1 MSLAVIERIQKNQL
15 KYGAI
20 LSYVQMTLGVVI
32 GLLYT
37 PYMIRMLGK
46 NEYGLYSTVSSTI
59 SMLTILNLGLNAG
72 YIRYFAKY
80 KVDNDNDSIAKLN
93 GLYLVIFSIIGVIAL
108 VCGLVMAFN
117 LDFIFSEGLTPDEYV
132 TARILAILTT
142 INMAVSFP
150 ASTFSTI
157 ISAHEK
163 FVVLKSL
170 AMIRTA
176 LTPAIMLPILY
187 SGYKSIAM
195 VAVTVILSFIVD
207 ISYYVYCRKILKI
220 KFRFDGLDK
229 TLLKSLFAYT
239 FFIALNSIIDQ
250 LNWNTDKCVLAR
262 FNGTAAVAVYSVAY
276 SLIMFFM
283 NISISISS
291 VFTPRI
297 HTFINE
303 SKNDSDKLQK
313 DLTDLFVKIGRLQ
326 FLLIALVVSGF
337 WLFGR
342 QFIFYWVGVEYE
354 DSYYIMLVFMFS
366 LFIPLIQ
373 NLGIEIQRALNRH
386 QFRSIVYI
394 ITAIGHL
401 VLSIMICPKYG
412 AIGCAIGNA
421 ISLLIGSGVVI
432 NVFYHKCCYINIFTF
447 WKVVFKMAI
456 GLIPP
461 VAFMLLAKEYS
472 NFDTIPVYVSGIF
485 AYTVIYCISMWLFAM
500 NDYEKSL
507 IPFFRKF
514 QNREKTKC

>member
-1 MSLAVIERIQKNQL
+1 MRLVFTKIIQKNQL

-20 LSYVQMTLGVVI
+20 LSYAQMALGIII

-46 NEYGLYSTVSSTI
+46 SEYGLYSTVSSTI

-72 YIRYFAKY
+72 YIRYFAMY
-80 KVDNDNDSIAKLN
+80 KVDKDNDSIDQLN
-93 GLYLVIFSIIGVIAL
+93 GLYLAIFSIIGLIAL
-108 VCGLVMAFN
+108 VCGLFMAFN
-117 LDFIFSEGLTPDEYV
+117 LDLIFSEGLTPDEYII
-132 TARILAILTT
+132 ARILAILTT

-163 FVVLKSL
+163 FVVLKTL

-187 SGYKSIAM
+187 YGYKSIVM
-195 VAVTVILSFIVD
+195 VTVTVILSFIVD
-207 ISYYVYCRKILKI
+207 ISYYIYCKKILKI
-220 KFRFDGLDK
+220 KFRFNGLDK
-229 TLLKSLFAYT
+229 TLIINLFTYT
-239 FFIALNSIIDQ
+239 FFIALNSVIDQ

-276 SLIMFFM
+276 TLIMFFI
-283 NISISISS
+283 NISTSISS

-297 HTFINE
+297 HAFINGE
-303 SKNDSDKLQK
+303 KNDPEKLQK
-313 DLTDLFVKIGRLQ
+313 NLTDLFVKIGRIQ
-326 FLLIALVVSGF
+326 FLLVALVVSGF

-354 DSYYIMLVFMFS
+354 DSYYIMLIFMIS

-386 QFRSIVYI
+386 QFRSIVYL

-401 VLSIMICPKYG
+401 ILSIMICQKYG
-412 AIGCAIGNA
+412 AIGCAVGNA
-421 ISLLIGSGVVI
+421 ISLLIGPGLVI
-432 NVFYHKCCYINIFTF
+432 NIFYHKRCYINIYAF
-447 WKVVFKMAI
+447 WKNIFKMAI
-456 GLIPP
+456 GLILP
-461 VAFMLLAKEYS
+461 VAFMLLAKEYI
-472 NFDTIPVYVSGIF
+472 NFDTIPVYISGIF
-485 AYTVIYCISMWLFAM
+485 VYTVIYCISMWLFAM

-507 IPFFRKF
+507 IPFFKKF
-514 QNREKTKC
+514 YNNR